1 VSGAARRY
9 ILEGYGHVALPDTT
23 GTVDVDVKTW
33 RPQGDLPSKMY
44 EFFLGS
50 AARLKDPVYAEIP
63 DRKASALNRLGML
76 TESSGSVRFRCHAV
90 LTDARLAKSKET
102 VPVEVAKAI
111 NRSRTVEEI
120 LNNFRAAGSLP
131 RRSAVSTALGRSSL
145 VSTSLEGG
153 IAYAEQSQSQR
164 EARVEA
170 IVAGVRAKVEKKAA
184 VTGASIGS
192 TGSLSTL
199 RGEGKDG
206 DRGGGLAPLRAGTP
220 KGVSARQRNRY
231 GGDSIKEGD
240 EGTEDEAQTP
250 LLRK

>member
-1 VSGAARRY
+1 M
-9 ILEGYGHVALPDTT
+9 PDTT
-23 GTVDVDVKTW
+23 GSVDVDVKTW
-33 RPQGDLPSKMY
+33 RPQGDLHSKMS

-50 AARLKDPVYAEIP
+50 AARLKDPTFAEIP

-102 VPVEVAKAI
+102 VPVEVTKAI

-131 RRSAVSTALGRSSL
+131 RRSVALGVGRSL
-145 VSTSLEGG
+145 VSSSLEGG
-153 IAYAEQSQSQR
+153 IAYADQSQSQR

-170 IVAGVRAKVEKKAA
+170 IVAGVRAKVEKKTAA
-184 VTGASIGS
+184 SMGS
-192 TGSLSTL
+192 MGSVGSLGSLTSL
-199 RGEGKDG
+199 RGEGKNQERAG
-206 DRGGGLAPLRAGTP
+206 LAPLAPLRAGSP
-220 KGVSARQRNRY
+220 RASARQRNRY
-231 GGDSIKEGD
+231 GGDPIKEGD